1 MHLGRYE
8 VIDEIGAGGM
18 GRVRLAR
25 DPSGRLV
32 VLKTPLRND
41 ADDDE
46 RLRDEARVGLLLSH
60 PSLVET
66 LDLFEVDDAKAGRKR
81 PVLVTAYV
89 AGVSL
94 IELRKV
100 GPMDPVVVCRLGKQ
114 LAEALDVIHEA
125 KDAAGKPLGVLHR
138 DVTAGNCLVG
148 HDGRARLIDLGIS
161 RSAESRALRTETG
174 LLRGT
179 LRYLAPELFDGG
191 QYSAQSDLWAL
202 GVVLWEALLGRA
214 AVSGSDA
221 VAVGR
226 ICSGNLMTL
235 DDGEDADPRVSR
247 AISQLLRRHAVDRPR
262 RAREAAALFAMLEKA
277 VPGDADR
284 LAQAVV
290 WRAIGGPDVEGETSV
305 VERAARTFA
314 GDDDTM
320 AATGPVLPTPGLAET
335 VIDQSSSDP
344 FLPRKTPS
352 QSIADYA
359 ASLLSMEKALA
370 AAWNKAEAADR
381 ATLAHLPVVTGTAL
395 DDALDEG
402 DTLAVPTIP
411 FGDLVETKPGMRRD
425 VAAFNDDDV
434 LTRDRIPRVQD
445 APTASWG
452 VLAVSALVTPAPPGM
467 FGHGGFPSVLPLPPQ
482 TPVVMTSSPPPPV
495 DHDEIST
502 PMLRPAMDL
511 VPAANDDDL
520 RGLMPGR
527 VRPAAVLGIVVLL
540 VVAVAVTVFQLGL
553 LPAGVERQVRAKV
566 EALRH

>member
-1 MHLGRYE
+1 MRIGRYE

-25 DPSGRLV
+25 DPTGRLV
-32 VLKTPLRND
+32 VLKTALRND
-41 ADDDE
+41 VDDDE
-46 RLRDEARVGLLLSH
+46 RLRDEARVGLILKH

-66 LDLFEVDDAKAGRKR
+66 LDLFEVDDVKAGRRR

-89 AGVSL
+89 PGVSL
-94 IELRKV
+94 IELRKT
-100 GPMDPVVVCRLGKQ
+100 GPINPVVVCRLGKQ

-277 VPGDADR
+277 VPGDADS
-284 LAQAVV
+284 LAQAAV
-290 WRAIGGPDVEGETSV
+290 WRAIGGPDVDGETSV
-305 VERAARTFA
+305 VAQAVRSFA
-314 GDDDTM
+314 GDDD
-320 AATGPVLPTPGLAET
+320 ALSATGPVLPAAGLALT
-335 VIDQSSSDP
+335 HVDQAPSSSSDP
-344 FLPRKTPS
+344 FVPRKTPS

-359 ASLLSMEKALA
+359 ASLVSMEKALA
-370 AAWNKAEAADR
+370 AAWSKAEAADR
-381 ATLAHLPVVTGTAL
+381 SALAHLPVVTGTEIG
-395 DDALDEG
+395 DEERH
-402 DTLAVPTIP
+402 DTEAVPMVIP
-411 FGDLVETKPGMRRD
+411 SDLVDTRPGLRPRD
-425 VAAFNDDDV
+425 VPTFNDTFNDDDV
-434 LTRDRIPRVQD
+434 QTSEHVRRDAVVDP
-445 APTASWG
+445 PTPFFG
-452 VLAVSALVTPAPPGM
+452 VLAVAPSAAAGM
-467 FGHGGFPSVLPLPPQ
+467 FGGARGFPAVLPLPPM

-502 PMLRPAMDL
+502 PMVRPAMGL
-511 VPAANDDDL
+511 IPANDDDDL
-520 RGLMPGR
+520 RGWMPGR
-527 VRPAAVLGIVVLL
+527 VRPAAALAIAVLL
-540 VVAVAVTVFQLGL
+540 VVAVAVAVVELGL
-553 LPAGVERQVRAKV
+553 VPRVA
-566 EALRH
+566 ALLR

>member
-1 MHLGRYE
+1 MRIGRYE

-32 VLKTPLRND
+32 VLKNALRND
-41 ADDDE
+41 IDDDE
-46 RLRDEARVGLLLSH
+46 RLRDEARVGLRIKH

-66 LDLFEVDDAKAGRKR
+66 LDLFEVDDPKAGRQR

-89 AGVSL
+89 PGVSL
-94 IELRKV
+94 IELRRV
-100 GPMDPVVVCRLGKQ
+100 GPIHPVVVCRLGRQ
-114 LAEALDVIHEA
+114 LAEALDAIHEA
-125 KDAAGKPLGVLHR
+125 KDADGRPLGVLHR

-226 ICSGNLMTL
+226 ICSGNLMML

-277 VPGDADR
+277 IPGDADE
-284 LAQAVV
+284 LSQAVV

-305 VERAARTFA
+305 LAHAVRTFA
-314 GDDDTM
+314 GDEG
-320 AATGPVLPTPGLAET
+320 ALSETGPVLAPTNAAITTLDNRDFAVP
-335 VIDQSSSDP
+335 SDP
-344 FLPRKTPS
+344 FVARKTPS
-352 QSIADYA
+352 ESIADYA
-359 ASLLSMEKALA
+359 ASLVSMEKALA
-370 AAWNKAEAADR
+370 AAWNKAEAAGR
-381 ATLAHLPVVTGTAL
+381 ATLAHLPVVTGTL
-395 DDALDEG
+395 DDD
-402 DTLAVPTIP
+402 DTVA
-411 FGDLVETKPGMRRD
+411 FGDLPVTRQEHPRGL
-425 VAAFNDDDV
+425 NDDDV
-434 LTRDRIPRVQD
+434 GTTDSIRKSL
-445 APTASWG
+445 ASS
-452 VLAVSALVTPAPPGM
+452 LPA
-467 FGHGGFPSVLPLPPQ
+467 PLPPPRAPPRQ
-482 TPVVMTSSPPPPV
+482 TDSFFAEVMALPPWSTVEVSSSSPPPPV

-502 PMLRPAMDL
+502 PSMR
-511 VPAANDDDL
+511 AAVTTGPFPDDFLLPPVNDDDGVVVV
-520 RGLMPGR
+520 RR
-527 VRPAAVLGIVVLL
+527 ARPAAILAL
-540 VVAVAVTVFQLGL
+540 VVVVIVTAALAAVAAAQAGI
-553 LPAGVERQVRAKV
+553 LPPAVSEQVES
-566 EALRH
+566 ALQSLRRR